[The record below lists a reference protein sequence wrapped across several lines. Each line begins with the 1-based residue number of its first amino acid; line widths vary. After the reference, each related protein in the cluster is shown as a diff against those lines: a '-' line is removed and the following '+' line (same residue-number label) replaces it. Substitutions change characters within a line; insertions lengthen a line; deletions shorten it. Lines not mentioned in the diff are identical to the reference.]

1 MAGILRW
8 KDLQN
13 VNTTEK
19 EINQLFGL
27 LAVATDLNRIVGYKY
42 TGKELN
48 SAFETVADYNA
59 HKSSELTKAH
69 PLEPNT
75 LNGLVLADETVPLG
89 KIKDNSNILLKKD
102 IESFDREVDQIEVKV
117 SDLEDQVK
125 IVYDLAMGIN
135 SSELP
140 AIIQNLIKHIDIESD
155 AHDASAISFGNYY
168 PIETNILAGSA
179 YTKVSKENARFFK
192 EADFVRISDDVSS
205 PFITSVS
212 EINYDTGQIR
222 FQEAVPENYELKNNP
237 IIFVETQKNIQAA
250 ITRSLRNTTDTLYG
264 RLSIIQ
270 SRNDDALIVQN
281 NGTGYSARFNNFTSK
296 TSDSFSVELGSDNAT
311 TNFEIRNDS
320 KRVAFSVNDIGVTK
334 LNDIIFED
342 RATKKTGYFTK
353 QGLSEDRLWKLP
365 NRSGYVPV
373 GDLTFQELLKVTLDK
388 YSKSISIAPAFLQN
402 YDGEFVHAWTTMEKP
417 SAFPGGTV
425 SLEVRLGADGITN
438 QLTGQWVTV
447 VPFLTDNDNIGFF
460 YGPLKPTKQEAI
472 EAYECFVPSAYMKL
486 AKLVMTGDG
495 QGNIDATSIEVISD
509 QRPIFTMGVSSAFYD
524 EKVYYNDGLISG
536 STISL
541 PRNSRA
547 GGIRQTYKIGK
558 GQLEVYLDGVY
569 QEVIRDYVETIGQPE
584 GKIRI
589 LKDIKPKSEIRFR
602 ITYTAA
608 AASGGIQAATLQSA
622 YQASPFLMLTD
633 LYGKIEIDS
642 MELEELIQ
650 IKRSIR
656 VDNGILGAKYYEL
669 TKQSSEPGDLTKTKL
684 WSNTAKELLFGKF
697 NINKEIEA
705 AQTKT
710 IKKFFNNTGGPIP
723 ARFAVALHPVLPDH
737 IVLADTSTE
746 GWFSKVIGIT
756 ETLIESDNW
765 GSVVLNGTMDG
776 FDGFSHGETLVV
788 NPKMPGELITKTQF
802 MPDPIAAY
810 VEVGIINGTGL
821 IVMINDSKKDKNY
834 TRTFKAGEN
843 FAKNIPVLVR
853 LGKPSNNEVKK
864 HVYKATKTLANA
876 TQNFWVYG
884 IVCPKVDILAG
895 QWIDVYLPG
904 KEIKIVAT
912 VPFGFEDNEIG
923 LPLYLGNDGTF
934 DVHQQIAYGT
944 ADVIAKVGFVEDNRS
959 ISLHDIQIMS
969 TVP

>member
-13 VNTTEK
+13 INTTEK

-27 LAVATDLNRIVGYKY
+27 IAVATDLNRIIGFRY

-48 SAFETVADYNA
+48 TAFETVADYTS
-59 HKSSELTKAH
+59 HKGTELSKAH
-69 PLEPNT
+69 PLEPNS
-75 LNGLVLADETVPLG
+75 LNGLVLADETVPLS
-89 KIKDNSNILLKKD
+89 KIKENDNILLKKD
-102 IESFDREVDQIEVKV
+102 IESFDREVDQIELKV
-117 SDLEDQVK
+117 SDLEDQIK
-125 IVYDLAMGIN
+125 IVYDLAMGIS

-140 AIIQNLIKHIDIESD
+140 VIIQNLIKHIDIESD

-179 YTKVSKENARFFK
+179 YAKISRDSARFFK
-192 EADFVRISDDVSS
+192 EGDYVRISDDVSS
-205 PFITSVS
+205 PFITFIQ
-212 EINYDTGQIR
+212 EINYDTGQIK
-222 FQEAVPENYELKNNP
+222 FDEAVPENYELKNNP

-250 ITRSLRNTTDTLYG
+250 IVRSLRNTTDNLYG

-270 SRNDDALIVQN
+270 SRNDDALIIQN
-281 NGTGYSARFNNFTSK
+281 NGSGYAARFNDFKSK
-296 TSDSFSVELGSDNAT
+296 TEKSFRIELGEDDAS
-311 TNFEIRNDS
+311 TNFEITNDS
-320 KRVAFSVNDIGVTK
+320 KRTAFSVNDIGVTK
-334 LNDIIFED
+334 LNNIIFED
-342 RATKKTGYFTK
+342 RQTTKTGYFTK
-353 QGLSEDRLWKLP
+353 QELTEDRLWKLP
-365 NRSGYVPV
+365 NRSGYIPV
-373 GDLTFQELLKVTLDK
+373 GDLTFQELLKVSLDR
-388 YSKSISIAPAFLQN
+388 YSKTIAIAPAFLQN

-417 SAFPGGTV
+417 SAFPGGIV
-425 SLEVRLGADGITN
+425 SLETRLGADGITN

-460 YGPLKPTKQEAI
+460 YGPPKPTKQEAL

-495 QGNIDATSIEVISD
+495 QGNIDATSIEVVSD

-536 STISL
+536 STVTL

-547 GGIRQTYKIGK
+547 GGIRQTYKLGK

-584 GKIRI
+584 GQIRI

-656 VDNGILGAKYYEL
+656 IDNGVLGAKYYEL
-669 TKQSSEPGDLTKTKL
+669 TQQSVEPGDLTKTKL
-684 WSNTAKELLFGKF
+684 WSNNAKELLFGQF
-697 NINKEIEA
+697 NVNKEIEA
-705 AQTKT
+705 AQTRT
-710 IKKFFNNTGGPIP
+710 VKKFFNNTGGPIP

-737 IVLADTSTE
+737 VVLADTSTE

-756 ETLIESDNW
+756 ETVIESDSW
-765 GSVVLNGTMDG
+765 GNVVLNGTMTG
-776 FDGFSHGETLVV
+776 FDSFSQVQFLLV
-788 NPKMPGELITKTQF
+788 LQSL
-802 MPDPIAAY
+802 Y
-810 VEVGIINGTGL
+810 
-821 IVMINDSKKDKNY
+821 
-834 TRTFKAGEN
+834 
-843 FAKNIPVLVR
+843 
-853 LGKPSNNEVKK
+853 
-864 HVYKATKTLANA
+864 
-876 TQNFWVYG
+876 
-884 IVCPKVDILAG
+884 ILCC
-895 QWIDVYLPG
+895 
-904 KEIKIVAT
+904 
-912 VPFGFEDNEIG
+912 
-923 LPLYLGNDGTF
+923 
-934 DVHQQIAYGT
+934 
-944 ADVIAKVGFVEDNRS
+944 
-959 ISLHDIQIMS
+959 QIM
-969 TVP
+969 